1 MFTIRQWLE
10 ALGLE
15 RYINAFEENEI
26 TVGLRPGTCGTKW
39 LRDWLEAFA
48 SLPPTC
54 ARLKR
59 FFPSVGRL
67 RQENH
72 RIRHLAPGS

>member
-26 TVGLRPGTCGTKW
+26 TVGLVPD
-39 LRDWLEAFA
+39 LADAEI
-48 SLPPTC
+48 
-54 ARLKR
+54 KR
-59 FFPSVGRL
+59 AGNGRHGPSQDILSGCR
-67 RQENH
+67 ET
-72 RIRHLAPGS
+72 

>member
-48 SLPPTC
+48 SLPPTS
-54 ARLKR
+54 RGFR
-59 FFPSVGRL
+59 DSL
-67 RQENH
+67 RPLDGYDKKT
-72 RIRHLAPGS
+72 IA

>member
-26 TVGLRPGTCGTKW
+26 TVDLRPGTCGTK
-39 LRDWLEAFA
+39 
-48 SLPPTC
+48 
-54 ARLKR
+54 
-59 FFPSVGRL
+59 
-67 RQENH
+67 
-72 RIRHLAPGS
+72 

>member
-54 ARLKR
+54 A
-59 FFPSVGRL
+59 
-67 RQENH
+67 
-72 RIRHLAPGS
+72 A